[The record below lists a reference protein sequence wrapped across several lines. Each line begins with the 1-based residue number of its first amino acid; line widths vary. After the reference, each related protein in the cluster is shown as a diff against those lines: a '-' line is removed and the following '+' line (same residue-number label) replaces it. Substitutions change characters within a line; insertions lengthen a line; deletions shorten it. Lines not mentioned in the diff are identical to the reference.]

1 MNETRIIKR
10 SSGERRTGET
20 DWQRLDR
27 MGDAEIES
35 AAADDPDVAPILDQA
50 WFDKAEVVRRG
61 KRLISLRLDED
72 VIDFFRG
79 TGKNYQTRINAV
91 LRAYVEHRKGHPADA
106 AK

>member
-1 MNETRIIKR
+1 MSEARIVRR
-10 SSGERRTGET
+10 SVGDHRTGET

-27 MGDAEIES
+27 MDEAEIES
-35 AAADDPDVAPILDQA
+35 AASDDPDVAPILDQA

-61 KRLISLRLDED
+61 KRLISLRLDAD

-91 LRAYVEHRKGHPADA
+91 LKAYVEHLKERSGAAD
-106 AK
+106 